1 MRVRGENVVCY
12 IFDSGVWKLYVCATN
27 CELNVAT
34 EFIETSISGAGLW
47 ATFQPTKNSF
57 TLTLSG
63 VVSLN
68 ETGSLGLAD
77 LRQKQ
82 ISQENIL
89 MRFQRTDSAGNVYTD
104 ELNFFITNSTDSGS
118 FDGMN
123 IFNIAGQGTG
133 AITQI
138 FTPVVPVPIGAG
150 LVYRYE
156 FTATLNQTSLIDTI
170 LVGKTILEFNMDG
183 LGSGKI
189 IFSGTPL
196 GTEVKYTPANGQFDW
211 AIPSEDG
218 EQGYILY
225 Q

>member
-1 MRVRGENVVCY
+1 MKVKGDNCVVY
-12 IFDSGVWKLYVCATN
+12 LFDGIWKLYVCATN

-34 EFIETSISGAGLW
+34 DFIETSVSGAGLW
-47 ATFQPTKNSF
+47 ASFKPTKNSF

-68 ETGSLGLAD
+68 ETGTLGLPD

-82 ISQENIL
+82 VSHEILL
-89 MRFQRTDSAGNVYTD
+89 MRYQRTDEGGNVYTD

-123 IFNIAGQGTG
+123 IFNIQGQGTG

-138 FTPVVPVPIGAG
+138 FTPVVPVPVGAG

-156 FTATLNQTSLIDTI
+156 FTATLNQKSLTDSSLI
-170 LVGKTILEFNMDG
+170 GKTILEFNMDG
-183 LGSGKI
+183 IGSGKI
-189 IFSGTPL
+189 ITSGTPL
-196 GTEVKYTPANGQFDW
+196 GTEVKYTSATGQFDW
-211 AIPSEDG
+211 AIPAEDG